1 MAVKFQSKYKV
12 EGIQF
17 NSLKTILSKE
27 KQYHPNS
34 HINYDNHT
42 TKNKTSK
49 LSKEKQLYPI
59 WFDITLKGVHTL

>member
-12 EGIQF
+12 EGVQL

-34 HINYDNHT
+34 YINYYNHT
-42 TKNKTSK
+42 TKNKTSE
-49 LSKEKQLYPI
+49 LSKEEHA
-59 WFDITLKGVHTL
+59 FAH